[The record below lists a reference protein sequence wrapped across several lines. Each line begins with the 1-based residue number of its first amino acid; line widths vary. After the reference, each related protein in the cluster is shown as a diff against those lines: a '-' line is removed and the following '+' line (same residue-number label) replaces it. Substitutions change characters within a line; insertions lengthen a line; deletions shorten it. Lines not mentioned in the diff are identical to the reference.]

1 MPEPLAVVMAA
12 FALLSVTLL
21 LAALIAVRRR
31 HWIGTCAALAL
42 AFLFLAL
49 AALAA
54 TLGVATQ
61 GYRALTR
68 EVVATVV
75 ATRPT
80 GPERFTATF
89 TFPDGRRVSYDL
101 TGDALYVDAHIVKW
115 HPLANILGLHT
126 AYQLARVS
134 GRYDKLEDEQ
144 VKPRRMFALSPR
156 PAEVVRE
163 GELAPP
169 RDGGDLALP
178 RFAPELEPR
187 LEEHPEPGG
196 ADRVAEGLEPAVRV
210 HGQLAVEVEGAGEH
224 LLPRGAARGEAEVF
238 HQDELGRREAVVD
251 LGHRELGA
259 RILHPRLG
267 IGIHGRGDDLG
278 KRRVVVV
285 GIHRPRGRARDERE
299 GLDVEGLVRITT
311 GVLGADDDRGG

>member
-68 EVVATVV
+68 EVVAPVA

-144 VKPRRMFALSPR
+144 VKPRRMFALSPAR
-156 PAEVVRE
+156 PV
-163 GELAPP
+163 
-169 RDGGDLALP
+169 DM
-178 RFAPELEPR
+178 F
-187 LEEHPEPGG
+187 
-196 ADRVAEGLEPAVRV
+196 
-210 HGQLAVEVEGAGEH
+210 QLARSLA
-224 LLPRGAARGEAEVF
+224 F
-238 HQDELGRREAVVD
+238 LG
-251 LGHRELGA
+251 
-259 RILHPRLG
+259 
-267 IGIHGRGDDLG
+267 
-278 KRRVVVV
+278 RVVVDTEYGSATFV
-285 GIHRPRGRARDERE
+285 SAREPTELELRVSTSGLLFRPVDQAQRGMIQIGR
-299 GLDVEGLVRITT
+299 
-311 GVLGADDDRGG
+311 

>member
-42 AFLFLAL
+42 AFLCLPL
-49 AALAA
+49 AAVAA

-126 AYQLARVS
+126 AYQLDRVS
-134 GRYDKLEDEQ
+134 GRYDRLEDEQ
-144 VKPRRMFALSPR
+144 TKPRRIFSLSRPTPVDMFQVARSLTFLRRFARLVDGEYGSATFIATREPTQLELRVSTSGLLFR
-156 PAEVVRE
+156 PA
-163 GELAPP
+163 GQTLQ
-169 RDGGDLALP
+169 
-178 RFAPELEPR
+178 
-187 LEEHPEPGG
+187 G
-196 ADRVAEGLEPAVRV
+196 ASASPIPQR
-210 HGQLAVEVEGAGEH
+210 
-224 LLPRGAARGEAEVF
+224 
-238 HQDELGRREAVVD
+238 
-251 LGHRELGA
+251 
-259 RILHPRLG
+259 
-267 IGIHGRGDDLG
+267 
-278 KRRVVVV
+278 
-285 GIHRPRGRARDERE
+285 
-299 GLDVEGLVRITT
+299 
-311 GVLGADDDRGG
+311 